1 MKRYYVVLLLGLLF
15 LSSCVLFK
23 RESFVLDKVL
33 KSRPRQGEYV
43 FDYAKI
49 LEDVS
54 EYAERYLEVIRKRY
68 GIEALIVSLPTLE
81 EGTIGDIAVKIFN
94 NWKIG
99 KDYNGRGIL
108 LLLDN
113 NKKEVKLE
121 VSYELEDV
129 FTDMFC
135 GYIESKQLKAY
146 FLNGNV
152 GIGLL
157 AVMEEIE
164 NRAQIKSLNNYT
176 RDDIKERDDRLFS
189 EGAGATR
196 HLKKFQKEKVELVN
210 FQYPA
215 GKTPSQ
221 AWQTLIESWRNKVRS
236 PQLGV
241 YTEITKLVYRD
252 YTNLPDSRY
261 EEDVRIYASKPYEV
275 IKNQRYAVIFFGNK
289 KGWENAPFLFCLTSE
304 GWKFDVVH
312 QRKYIRMCSA
322 PYWAVERA
330 NHPYID
336 LLSKCPYLMGQDIPL
351 EYEDIYRIEDDKVI
365 ADKIV
370 ALEQKYKENS
380 NDFDIILQLGR
391 LYTITSM
398 GPTRHISLLKRA
410 KEIEPQ
416 NPLPYKYLAIA
427 YVDSNYQY
435 KKAIKEMLE
444 YTQMLP
450 EDIFGH
456 NFLGYLFLCVGNY
469 KEAIKEFKTVLKMD
483 SNNCYGCC
491 KLARSYGNLYLSS
504 SKYDLRRNSYR
515 ELTIEMLKKAK
526 EVCTDFDGMRRL
538 SWLENWVREKLHLYY
553 ESNSEN

>member
-157 AVMEEIE
+157 AVM
-164 NRAQIKSLNNYT
+164 
-176 RDDIKERDDRLFS
+176 
-189 EGAGATR
+189 
-196 HLKKFQKEKVELVN
+196 
-210 FQYPA
+210 
-215 GKTPSQ
+215 
-221 AWQTLIESWRNKVRS
+221 
-236 PQLGV
+236 
-241 YTEITKLVYRD
+241 
-252 YTNLPDSRY
+252 
-261 EEDVRIYASKPYEV
+261 
-275 IKNQRYAVIFFGNK
+275 
-289 KGWENAPFLFCLTSE
+289 
-304 GWKFDVVH
+304 
-312 QRKYIRMCSA
+312 
-322 PYWAVERA
+322 
-330 NHPYID
+330 
-336 LLSKCPYLMGQDIPL
+336 
-351 EYEDIYRIEDDKVI
+351 
-365 ADKIV
+365 
-370 ALEQKYKENS
+370 
-380 NDFDIILQLGR
+380 
-391 LYTITSM
+391 
-398 GPTRHISLLKRA
+398 
-410 KEIEPQ
+410 
-416 NPLPYKYLAIA
+416 
-427 YVDSNYQY
+427 
-435 KKAIKEMLE
+435 
-444 YTQMLP
+444 
-450 EDIFGH
+450 
-456 NFLGYLFLCVGNY
+456 
-469 KEAIKEFKTVLKMD
+469 
-483 SNNCYGCC
+483 
-491 KLARSYGNLYLSS
+491 
-504 SKYDLRRNSYR
+504 
-515 ELTIEMLKKAK
+515 
-526 EVCTDFDGMRRL
+526 
-538 SWLENWVREKLHLYY
+538 
-553 ESNSEN
+553 